1 MSQDRW
7 RDIVS
12 RRLATHT
19 ARPADD
25 SPDGLAGYARG
36 KRMNVGLQ
44 KTSLVNFPGRVAAA
58 VFLPGCNLRCP
69 YCHNASLARS
79 SVVSGPKPTDPDDAS
94 WVTIDAVYEHLAKR
108 RNVLGGLAIS
118 GGEPLLSPV
127 LGDLVRKARD
137 LKLAVK
143 IDTNGTL
150 PDRLRAIL
158 DDPELRPDMV
168 ACDVKTAPARYGELA
183 TESAAGEK
191 AGADLARSI
200 AILASES
207 SAGVAETGKRPLRVE
222 YRTVLVPGLVG
233 EPELR
238 EIARLL
244 PEDADWEL
252 ATFVPGVCLDPAW
265 NDRAPYGPEE
275 TKALVAFARGFR
287 AGAKLR

>member
-1 MSQDRW
+1 
-7 RDIVS
+7 
-12 RRLATHT
+12 
-19 ARPADD
+19 
-25 SPDGLAGYARG
+25 
-36 KRMNVGLQ
+36 MNVGLQ
-44 KTSLVNFPGRVAAA
+44 KTSLVNFPGRVAAT

-79 SVVSGPKPTDPDDAS
+79 SVVSGPKPADAEDTT
-94 WVTIDAVYEHLAKR
+94 WVGIDMVYEHLEKR

-118 GGEPLLSPV
+118 GGEPLLSPA
-127 LGDLVRKARD
+127 LGDLVRKART
-137 LKLAVK
+137 LNLAVK

-158 DDPELRPDMV
+158 DDPETRPDMV
-168 ACDVKTAPARYGELA
+168 ACDVKTSPARYGELA

-191 AGADLARSI
+191 AGADLARSL
-200 AILASES
+200 AILA
-207 SAGVAETGKRPLRVE
+207 AETRPDQTGMGKRPLRVE

-233 EPELR
+233 ETKLR

-252 ATFVPGVCLDPAW
+252 ASFVPGVCLEPEW

-275 TKALVAFARGFR
+275 TKVLVAFAHSFR